1 MKERTQFF
9 VELIGVAG
17 NWLWLRRFPDGE
29 LGSTQTKNGT
39 WVLRNKPNFPRSRF
53 GRRVG
58 RHSLGRHVPDLS
70 RLHTPGRCCRVVA
83 QSSYSSYSINRRFL
97 GTVLRVTRF
106 LSVSMR

>member
-17 NWLWLRRFPDGE
+17 NWLWLPEGFPDGE

-58 RHSLGRHVPDLS
+58 RRSLGRQVPDLETLYS
-70 RLHTPGRCCRVVA
+70 WAVCRVVA